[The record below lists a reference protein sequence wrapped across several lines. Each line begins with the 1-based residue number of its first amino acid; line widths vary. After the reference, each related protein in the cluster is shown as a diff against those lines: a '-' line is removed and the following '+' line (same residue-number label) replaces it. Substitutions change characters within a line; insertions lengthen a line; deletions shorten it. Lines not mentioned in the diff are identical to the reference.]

1 MAPKKDARERLLNT
15 ALELICR
22 HGYDGVTTRAIAKR
36 AGVNEVTLFRLF
48 GTKEK
53 LLFAALDREADIEQ
67 RLPPGGFPATGD
79 VVEDLS
85 RIGNFMLA
93 GMLEKA
99 PLLKLGM
106 TEMQRRPRLWNRIA
120 PAPRTAI
127 ELLTGYFDEAAR
139 AGLIRNVDSRLAAVV
154 FFSFFFR
161 SFVMT
166 TFLGKD
172 MFITMDRKAIRDFCS
187 LFVEGLRKG

>member
-1 MAPKKDARERLLNT
+1 MAPRKDARERLQDA

-22 HGYDGVTTRAIAKR
+22 DGYDGVTTRAIAKR

-53 LLFAALDREADIEQ
+53 LLFAALEREADIEQ
-67 RLPPGGFPATGD
+67 RLPPGGFPSTGD
-79 VVEDLS
+79 VVADLS
-85 RIGNFMLA
+85 QIGRYMLA
-93 GMLEKA
+93 GMVEKA
-99 PLLKLGM
+99 PIIRLGM
-106 TEMQRRPRLWNRIA
+106 TEMHRRPRMWRRIA

-127 ELLTGYFDEAAR
+127 ELLTGYFDDAAR
-139 AGLIRNVDSRLAAVV
+139 AGLIRKVDSRMAAII

-166 TFLGKD
+166 AFLGKD
-172 MFITMDRKAIRDFCS
+172 MFITMDGKAIRDFCS
-187 LFVEGLRKG
+187 MFVEGLGKR

>member
-1 MAPKKDARERLLNT
+1 MAPKKDARERLLDA

-22 HGYDGVTTRAIAKR
+22 DGYDGVTTRAMAKR

-48 GTKEK
+48 GTKER
-53 LLFAALDREADIEQ
+53 LLFAALDREADIEE

-85 RIGNFMLA
+85 RIGSFMLA

-106 TEMQRRPRLWNRIA
+106 TEMHRRPRMWRRIA

-139 AGLIRNVDSRLAAVV
+139 AGLIRKVDSKMAAIT

-166 TFLGKD
+166 AFLGKD
-172 MFITMDRKAIRDFCS
+172 MFITMDEKAIRGFCL

>member
-1 MAPKKDARERLLNT
+1 MARRKDARTRLLDA
-15 ALELICR
+15 ALELSCR
-22 HGYDGVTTRAIAKR
+22 RGFDGVTTRAIARR
-36 AGVNEVTLFRLF
+36 AGANEVTLFRLF

-53 LLFAALDREADIEQ
+53 LFFALLDREADMEQ

-85 RIGNFMLA
+85 LIGSFMLA

-99 PLLKLGM
+99 PILKLGM
-106 TEMQRRPRLWNRIA
+106 TEMHRRPRMWRRIE
-120 PAPRTAI
+120 PAPRAAI
-127 ELLTGYFDEAAR
+127 ELLSGYFEEAAR
-139 AGLIRNVDSRLAAVV
+139 EGLIRKVDPRMAAMV

-166 TFLGKD
+166 AFLGKD
-172 MFITMDRKAIRDFCS
+172 MFITMDDRAIRAFCS
-187 LFVEGLRKG
+187 MFVEGLRKG